1 MVALTELGLLLF
13 SSLEDFQPVYV
24 PLASASLNLDESSL
38 SKLPDLPVEAEGN
51 KRNGKR
57 K

>member
-38 SKLPDLPVEAEGN
+38 SKLPDLPVEAEEK
-51 KRNGKR
+51 KRKGKR